1 MMGTMMI
8 ATLCG
13 LLAMAVYCFWLL
25 YVYRALEPRLRHWLE
40 HQYNVEIAMTERG
53 WIVKSGNAGWLIRVW
68 ITLLSFFVFVLLT
81 LIPFI
86 ALTGGWFW
94 VFNDAE

>member
-1 MMGTMMI
+1 
-8 ATLCG
+8 
-13 LLAMAVYCFWLL
+13 
-25 YVYRALEPRLRHWLE
+25 
-40 HQYNVEIAMTERG
+40 MTERG